1 MEVPKISCQEG
12 AEVAKTVPQDRL
24 AERSQVVE
32 VPKISC
38 RVTAE
43 VAILQRTVEQH
54 LDTGHELA
62 SRCFERFRERTEQ
75 VEKESSPSFFVTM

>member
-43 VAILQRTVEQH
+43 VAILQRTEEQH
-54 LDTGHELA
+54 ISTRGMSLLHDSLKG
-62 SRCFERFRERTEQ
+62 
-75 VEKESSPSFFVTM
+75 FVNGQSK